1 MGGLT
6 IFLHAA
12 LQRRVGG
19 HDLVTASERNP
30 VQHARMETL
39 SNEKTLERAMQFHVI
54 AHVAALMA
62 LHDNDRRL
70 RGAAIRL
77 RKRAN
82 VLAENG
88 LRPQPATEP

>member
-1 MGGLT
+1 
-6 IFLHAA
+6 
-12 LQRRVGG
+12 
-19 HDLVTASERNP
+19 
-30 VQHARMETL
+30 METL
-39 SNEKTLERAMQFHVI
+39 SNEKNLERAMQLHVI

-82 VLAENG
+82 MLAERELG
-88 LRPQPATEP
+88 PPRASEP